1 MDDKKLQLCED
12 FLEFLMDKYAM
23 FEIKSEENPN
33 YTGIGDYINVKS
45 VVKEY
50 FTEPNEMI

>member
-23 FEIKSEENPN
+23 FERKSEVSPN

-50 FTEPNEMI
+50 FTEPDEMI

>member
-23 FEIKSEENPN
+23 FERKSEENPN

-50 FTEPNEMI
+50 FTEPDEMI